1 MAQTRKRSRKPA
13 KRATSAKPSR
23 TAAKR
28 GAPAAAKGAPPKG
41 PLTLSIDIG
50 GTGLKMMVLDATGKA
65 ITERAR
71 VATPRPATPA
81 AVLRALG
88 GLIRKHPPF
97 DRVSVGFP
105 GVVTDGVVRTAPN
118 LDKRFEGF
126 DLAKALARVA
136 RKPVR
141 VCNDADVQG
150 FGAIRG
156 RGLEMVI
163 TLGTGMGSG
172 LYIDGRLVPNL
183 ELAHHL
189 YSNGKTYEEFVGKN
203 AFESAGKKRWRRRV
217 RRVVRHLEPVFNYQK
232 LYIGGGNA
240 KYLRAD
246 DLPPNTKI
254 VSNEA
259 GVLGGIALWR

>member
-1 MAQTRKRSRKPA
+1 MAQTRTKKAAGGSK
-13 KRATSAKPSR
+13 AKPR
-23 TAAKR
+23 
-28 GAPAAAKGAPPKG
+28 AAAKPRTASARGAAPKG

-50 GTGLKMMVLDATGKA
+50 GTGLKMMVLDAGGKA

-71 VATPRPATPA
+71 VATPHPATPA

-88 GLIRKHPPF
+88 GLIRKQPPF

-126 DLAKALARVA
+126 DLARALARVA

-172 LYIDGRLVPNL
+172 LYVDGALVPNL

-189 YSNGKTYEEFVGKN
+189 YSNGKTYEEFVGKE

-217 RRVVRHLEPVFNYQK
+217 RRVVQHLEPVFNYQK

-240 KYLRAD
+240 KHLRAE
-246 DLPPNTKI
+246 DLPPNAKI

>member
-1 MAQTRKRSRKPA
+1 MAKTKKRSRTNPKGKPA
-13 KRATSAKPSR
+13 AV
-23 TAAKR
+23 
-28 GAPAAAKGAPPKG
+28 AAAKPEAAKG

-50 GTGLKMMVLDATGKA
+50 GTGLKMMVLDAAGRPLN
-65 ITERAR
+65 ERAR
-71 VATPRPATPA
+71 VETPKPATPA

-88 GLIRKHPPF
+88 GLIRQQPPF

-105 GVVTDGVVRTAPN
+105 GVVHSGVVQTAPN
-118 LDKRFEGF
+118 LDKRFAGF

-136 RKPVR
+136 KKPVR

-183 ELAHHL
+183 ELAHHF
-189 YSNGKTYEEFVGKN
+189 YSNGKTYEEYVGK
-203 AFESAGKKRWRRRV
+203 AALDKVGRKRWRRRV
-217 RRVVRHLEPVFNYQK
+217 ERVVKHLEPVFNYQK

-240 KYLRAD
+240 KRLQVAE
-246 DLPPNTKI
+246 LPANAKI

>member
-1 MAQTRKRSRKPA
+1 MPKTKPA
-13 KRATSAKPSR
+13 N
-23 TAAKR
+23 
-28 GAPAAAKGAPPKG
+28 G
-41 PLTLSIDIG
+41 PRTLSIDIG
-50 GTGLKMMVLDATGKA
+50 GTGLKMMVLDADGRPVS
-65 ITERAR
+65 ERDR
-71 VATPRPATPA
+71 VETPRPATPA

-88 GLIRKHPPF
+88 PLIRRQPAF

-105 GVVTDGVVRTAPN
+105 GVVHAGVVQTAPN
-118 LDKRFEGF
+118 LHPRFQGF

-136 RKPVR
+136 KKPVR

-189 YSNGKTYEEFVGKN
+189 YSNGKTYEEYVGK
-203 AFESAGKKRWRRRV
+203 AALERAGRKRWRRRV
-217 RRVVRHLEPVFNYQK
+217 SRVVNHLQPVFNYQT

-240 KYLRAD
+240 KRLHAD
-246 DLPPNTKI
+246 DLPANVKI